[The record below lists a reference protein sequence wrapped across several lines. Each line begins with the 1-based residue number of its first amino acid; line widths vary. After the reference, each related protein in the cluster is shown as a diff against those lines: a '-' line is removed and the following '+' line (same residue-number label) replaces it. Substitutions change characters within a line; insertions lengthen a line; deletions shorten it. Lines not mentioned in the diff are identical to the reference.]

1 MRVRGRA
8 RRRHPPEGRRRTLRA
23 GSACRWRRP
32 RRAEAGVPDPKEKAR
47 GFKPRAHCEGARPA
61 PRRRSGAL
69 RRYFAI
75 QVAMRAE
82 VLSRW
87 SAQNDSSMR
96 K

>member
-1 MRVRGRA
+1 MRGRA
-8 RRRHPPEGRRRTLRA
+8 RRPPAAHPPRGAGGPVEASASLKRA
-23 GSACRWRRP
+23 F
-32 RRAEAGVPDPKEKAR
+32 VPDPKEKAR